1 VIAFILL
8 CIAVMLIGAI
18 VGRPIGWVALG
29 LALLALVLQLGV
41 TAR

>member
-1 VIAFILL
+1 MIAFILL
-8 CIAVMLIGAI
+8 CIAIMLLGAI

>member
-1 VIAFILL
+1 MIAFILL